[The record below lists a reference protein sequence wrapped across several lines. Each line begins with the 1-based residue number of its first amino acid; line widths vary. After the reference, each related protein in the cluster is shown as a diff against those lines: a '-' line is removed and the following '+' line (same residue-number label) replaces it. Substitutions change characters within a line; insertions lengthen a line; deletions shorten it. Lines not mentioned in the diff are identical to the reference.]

1 MWGSPV
7 SVVKAAVIQHL
18 REAEIHCQRLQEGL
32 MVLQKHYGFPL
43 SKQAFD
49 TLQQHSDHLARAD
62 QVAYRFSKAQ
72 DCIGAKLFASFM
84 EWMQEDT
91 NKPFRDILNR
101 LEKLGF
107 ISVEEWN
114 YVREIRNEI
123 AHDYTFNAE
132 TERVLVNAIHQH
144 CGILHTT
151 LRTLSSAL
159 ERGE

>member
-1 MWGSPV
+1 MV
-7 SVVKAAVIQHL
+7 NILKAFAIQHL
-18 REAEIHCQRLQEGL
+18 REAGIHFQRLEEGL
-32 MVLQKHYGFPL
+32 TALKKHYSFPL
-43 SKQAFD
+43 AVDEFNA
-49 TLQQHSDHLARAD
+49 LQQCSDHLARAD

-72 DCIGAKLFASFM
+72 DCIGAKLFESFM

-107 ISVEEWN
+107 INVEEWN

-132 TERVLVNAIHQH
+132 TERVLINSIHQH
-144 CGILHTT
+144 HTILSNTINT
-151 LRTLSSAL
+151 IASAL
-159 ERGE
+159 ELNS